1 MGVKETNENKGITLI
16 ALVVTI
22 VVLLILAGI
31 SINMVIGQGGIIA
44 KAKDA
49 KEESRGASVEDARDL
64 WRSDMIIAQEGD
76 LEVSQSLDSLLE
88 DLQAKGLLT
97 ESEAFQIKS
106 TGAVQIGSHNI
117 NFSLDGTSTKI
128 DWSKLEPGLY
138 ETGTTNLI
146 RSWEELVSGGEI
158 TIGSDF
164 SGEVGI
170 TATNVKDKGDLVI
183 SRDAGVLM
191 DGSHGCGSMR
201 SNITGAF
208 IPKEVEI
215 HDGLSQQSDLQR
227 VVIENG
233 ATYISG
239 RAFSS
244 DSKLEEIIIPD
255 SIEEIEGGA
264 FSGTLWYKN
273 QPNGVI
279 YVAKVLY
286 KYKGDMPKDTSIEI
300 KDGTKSI
307 SSEAFRYEDNLTQIT
322 IPSSVTSIGSGAFE
336 YCDGL
341 TEITLPESITVVEN
355 NAFAYCEGLTKI
367 KIPDSVTELGST
379 AFLDCKNLSDIEI
392 GSGIKEI
399 GKRAFKGT
407 KWYNSQSSGPIYI
420 NDILCDY
427 KDDVVSGTEFVIKD
441 GTRLIADGIFSYSKG
456 LTSVKIP
463 SSVETIS
470 ESAFENSGLTSVEI
484 EEGVKKIGSRAFSNC
499 ANITKI
505 EIPDSVTE
513 MGSYALS
520 NCDKL
525 EEIKWS
531 KGLTSIPYGTFVRCD
546 GLTNFE
552 IPNRITE
559 IEEKAFQ
566 ECTKL
571 TSITIPEKTT
581 RIGSSAFMLCN
592 GLTSIEIPGTI
603 TEIGSNAFY
612 GCANLTSLTLQKGIK
627 KIENFAFENCT
638 GLTHVTIPEGITE
651 IGIGIF
657 YKCSNLASVTI
668 PKDLTEI
675 EEGTFEECTNLKTVN
690 YRGSQAEWEKV
701 KIADYNDP
709 LTSAEKVYNYTGE

>member
-1 MGVKETNENKGITLI
+1 MKRKETNESKGITLI

-97 ESEAFQIKS
+97 DSEAFQVKS
-106 TGAVQIGSHNI
+106 TGAVQIGNHNI
-117 NFSLDGTSTKI
+117 NFSLDGTSTKV

-146 RSWEELVSGGEI
+146 RSWDDLVSGGEI
-158 TIGSDF
+158 TIGNNY
-164 SGEVGI
+164 GQEGI
-170 TATNVKDKGDLVI
+170 TRTNVKDKGDLVI
-183 SRDAGVLM
+183 SRDAVALM
-191 DGSHGCGSMR
+191 DSSHGCGGYR

-215 HDGLSQQSDLQR
+215 YDGLSKQNDLQR

-233 ATYISG
+233 TKYIGSG
-239 RAFSS
+239 AFEY
-244 DSKLEEIIIPD
+244 DKKLEEIIIPD
-255 SIEEIEGGA
+255 SIEEIEGDA
-264 FSGTLWYKN
+264 FSNTLWYSN
-273 QPNGVI
+273 QPNGLI
-279 YVAKVLY
+279 YVSKVLY
-286 KYKGDMPKDTSIEI
+286 AYKGDMPEATSIEI

-307 SSEAFRYEDNLTQIT
+307 SSEAFRFEDNLTQIT
-322 IPSSVTSIGSGAFE
+322 IPSSVTYIGALSFE
-336 YCDGL
+336 YCSGL
-341 TEITLPESITVVEN
+341 TEITLPESITFIGSY
-355 NAFAYCEGLTKI
+355 AFAYCDGLTKI
-367 KIPDSVTELGST
+367 KIPNSVTTLYNS
-379 AFLDCKNLSDIEI
+379 AFQECENLSEIEI
-392 GSGIKEI
+392 GNGIKEI
-399 GKRAFKGT
+399 GRNAFKDT
-407 KWYNSQSSGPIYI
+407 KWYKSQSSGPIYI

-427 KDDVVSGTEFVIKD
+427 KGEVLPNTEVVIKD
-441 GTRLIADGIFSYSKG
+441 GTRIIADEIFQYSTG
-456 LTSVKIP
+456 LTNVKIP

-484 EEGVKKIGSRAFSNC
+484 EDGVKKIGGSAFRNC
-499 ANITKI
+499 ANLAKI

-513 MGSYALS
+513 MGSYEFS

-531 KGLTSIPYGTFVRCD
+531 KGLTSIPYGTFARCE
-546 GLTNFE
+546 GLTNFA
-552 IPNRITE
+552 IPDWITE
-559 IEEKAFQ
+559 IGESAFD
-566 ECTKL
+566 ECTNL

-581 RIGSSAFMLCN
+581 RIGS
-592 GLTSIEIPGTI
+592 
-603 TEIGSNAFY
+603 NAFS
-612 GCANLTSLTLQKGIK
+612 A
-627 KIENFAFENCT
+627 CT
-638 GLTHVTIPEGITE
+638 G
-651 IGIGIF
+651 
-657 YKCSNLASVTI
+657 LASVTI
-668 PKDLTEI
+668 QKGVTEI
-675 EEGTFEECTNLKTVN
+675 EIGTFYGCTNLKTVN

-709 LTSAEKVYNYTGE
+709 LTNAEKVYNYTGE